1 MAETSFKNNVT
12 STLKHAAKRTL
23 ERLIRLGVPRVVPRI
38 VRRLPHDTRAFTQG
52 LAWHHGVLYE
62 STGGDTTSSVRAIDP
77 ANGDVLRLVPV
88 QGDFAEGIAVLGEH
102 LYQLAFISG
111 HGRVYKLPT
120 LERAGRRHYE
130 GEGWGLAATPDGQLL
145 ASDGTSLLRK
155 FDESFA
161 VVGHLAV
168 RSHGLPVR
176 WLNDL
181 ECVGDRVYA
190 NIYAASD
197 LAEID
202 ARSGRVLRFI
212 DCGTLV
218 AEVAPSLG
226 YDVLNGI
233 TFNPAAGT
241 FYLTGKHWPTLFEV
255 EIPRL

>member
-1 MAETSFKNNVT
+1 MAELSLRN
-12 STLKHAAKRTL
+12 SLKHAAKRTL
-23 ERLIRLGVPRVVPRI
+23 ERLIRWGVPRARPRV

-52 LAWHHGVLYE
+52 LAWHRGVLYE

-77 ANGDVLRLVPV
+77 ATGDTLQLVPV
-88 QGDFAEGIAVLGEH
+88 EGDFAEGIAVLGEH
-102 LYQLAFISG
+102 LFQLAFVSG

-120 LERAGRRHYE
+120 LERAGHRHYE
-130 GEGWGLAATPDGQLL
+130 GEGWGLAATPQGQLL

-161 VVGHLAV
+161 IVGHLAV
-168 RSHGLPVR
+168 RSRGLPVR

-197 LAEID
+197 LVEID
-202 ARSGRVLRFI
+202 AHSGRVVRFI
-212 DCGTLV
+212 DCGALV
-218 AEVAPSLG
+218 AEVAPALG

-233 TFNPAAGT
+233 AYNPVAGT

-255 EIPRL
+255 EIPRQ

>member
-1 MAETSFKNNVT
+1 MAELSLRN
-12 STLKHAAKRTL
+12 SLKHAAKRTL
-23 ERLIRLGVPRVVPRI
+23 ERLIRWGVPRARPRV

-52 LAWHHGVLYE
+52 LAWHRGVLYE

-77 ANGDVLRLVPV
+77 ATGDTLQLVPV
-88 QGDFAEGIAVLGEH
+88 EGDFAEGIAVLGEH
-102 LYQLAFISG
+102 LYQLAFVSG

-120 LERAGRRHYE
+120 LERAGHRHYE
-130 GEGWGLAATPDGQLL
+130 GEGWGLAATPQGQLL

-197 LAEID
+197 LAHWIERCLERRGHHITVVAAGDGLQVID
-202 ARSGRVLRFI
+202 ADGAALAMVRRATETGSFDQVQMTDIRSR
-212 DCGTLV
+212 
-218 AEVAPSLG
+218 S
-226 YDVLNGI
+226 
-233 TFNPAAGT
+233 
-241 FYLTGKHWPTLFEV
+241 
-255 EIPRL
+255 

>member
-1 MAETSFKNNVT
+1 MAESL
-12 STLKHAAKRTL
+12 LKHAVKHVAKRTL
-23 ERLIRLGVPRVVPRI
+23 ERLIRWGIPRVTPRV
-38 VRRLPHDTRAFTQG
+38 VRRLPHDTSAFTQG
-52 LAWHHGVLYE
+52 LAWHNGVLYE
-62 STGGDTTSSVRAIDP
+62 STGGDTTSSVRSVDP
-77 ANGDVLRLVPV
+77 ATGEVRQLVPV
-88 QGDFAEGIAVLGEH
+88 DGDFAEGIAVLGEH
-102 LYQLAFISG
+102 LYQLAFVSG
-111 HGRVYKLPT
+111 HARVYKLPT
-120 LERAGRRHYE
+120 LAHAGRRHYE
-130 GEGWGLAATPDGQLL
+130 GEGWGLAATPAGLLL

-181 ECVGDRVYA
+181 ECVRDRVYA

-202 ARSGRVLRFI
+202 AHSGRVLRFI
-212 DCGTLV
+212 DCGALV

-233 TFNPAAGT
+233 AYNPVAGT

-255 EIPRL
+255 EIPSA